1 MSRLRWMGR
10 ALRRSAIVLLILPGM
25 VLPAIA
31 LPGVAYAQGRLMT
44 EELGGE
50 SGTDEPTQESPWSRG
65 VTPAQQEVARKR
77 FEEGNS
83 YLKDS
88 LFKLAAEKYRLALQD
103 WNHPGIHFNLA
114 LALLNLDQPV
124 AVHEHLNKALAYG
137 AAPLDEEKV
146 ERAKSYLVLIEQ
158 QIAHVSVRSD
168 QPGAIVRMDGQ
179 VLFTAPGKFEGWVRA
194 GEHVWSASK
203 PGFEITQKTQVLK
216 AKERA
221 EITLRVYT
229 EEELTTSQ
237 RRWSAWVPTVPIVA
251 GTLLLGGGVASLL
264 VANDKMDQF
273 ESGLADHCNLSSTQ
287 RSCPPTAELNDL
299 KDEAS
304 TYQFLSTAGFIGGGA
319 TLATGLVLLSL
330 NRRTNF
336 VLTPEELEQE
346 RREAARQSATIIPV
360 LAPGTLGV
368 VATGSL

>member
-1 MSRLRWMGR
+1 MGR
-10 ALRRSAIVLLILPGM
+10 ALRRSAVVLLIPGVVLPG
-25 VLPAIA
+25 IA
-31 LPGVAYAQGRLMT
+31 LPSVAYAQGRLMT

-50 SGTDEPTQESPWSRG
+50 SGTDEPAQESPWSRG
-65 VTPAQQEVARKR
+65 VTPAQQETARKH

-137 AAPLDEEKV
+137 AAPIDEEKV

-158 QIAHVSVRSD
+158 QIAHVSVRSNE
-168 QPGAIVRMDGQ
+168 PGAVVRMDGQ

-203 PGFEITQKTQVLK
+203 PGFEITQKTRVLK

-221 EITLRVYT
+221 EINLSVYT

-251 GTLLLGGGVASLL
+251 GTLLLGGGVAALL
-264 VANDKMDQF
+264 VSRSKMDEF
-273 ESGLADHCNLSSTQ
+273 EEGLASRCGLSSAQ
-287 RSCPPTAELNDL
+287 RSCPPTAELNDV
-299 KDEAS
+299 KDQAA
-304 TYQFLSTAGFIGGGA
+304 TYQFLSTAGFIGGGV
-319 TLATGLVLLSL
+319 TLATGIVLFSL
-330 NRRTNF
+330 NRRTNY

-346 RREAARQSATIIPV
+346 RAAARQSAVVVPV
-360 LAPGTLGV
+360 LAPGTLGI
-368 VATGSL
+368 VATGNL

>member
-1 MSRLRWMGR
+1 MRR
-10 ALRRSAIVLLILPGM
+10 ALRRSAVVLLVLPGV
-25 VLPAIA
+25 VLPAVA
-31 LPGVAYAQGRLMT
+31 LPSVAYAQGRLMT
-44 EELGGE
+44 EDLEAE
-50 SGTDEPTQESPWSRG
+50 AGTDATSQESPWSRG
-65 VTPAQQEVARKR
+65 VTPAQQEAARKR
-77 FEEGNS
+77 FEEGNF

-158 QIAHVSVRSD
+158 QIAHVSVRSND
-168 QPGAIVRMDGQ
+168 PGAVVRMDGQ
-179 VLFTAPGKFEGWVRA
+179 VLFIAPGKFEGWVRA

-203 PGFEITQKTQVLK
+203 PGFEITQKALVLK

-229 EEELTTSQ
+229 EEELTMSQ
-237 RRWSAWVPTVPIVA
+237 RRWSAWVPAVPIVA
-251 GTLLLGGGVASLL
+251 GTLLVGGGVTALL
-264 VANDKMDQF
+264 LSRNKMDQF
-273 ESGLADHCNLSSTQ
+273 EEGLASRCGLSSAQ
-287 RSCPPTAELNDL
+287 RSCPPTDELNEL
-299 KDEAS
+299 KDQAS
-304 TYQFLSTAGFIGGGA
+304 TYQNLAAAGFIGGGV
-319 TLATGLVLLSL
+319 TLATGIVLFSL
-330 NRRTNF
+330 NRRTNYL
-336 VLTPEELEQE
+336 LTPEELEQQ
-346 RREAARQSATIIPV
+346 RREAARQSATVVPV

-368 VATGSL
+368 VAAGTL